1 MKRFGL
7 SMYQDITQ
15 EMKNASE
22 AMLDAF
28 FAKNNIELSKDKDIV
43 EICKSL
49 GFKVLSLA
57 MDEDFPEF
65 DGVMLAEGEKK
76 IIGINSTIDIKNAR
90 FVIAHELAHYIF
102 NEMID
107 QHKDVFSADHK
118 QKVVAAKDKVLH
130 KSEKPIREHLM
141 DYMAANIL
149 VPKKDFLTE
158 LNNLNV
164 DVTAA
169 AKDPSILSES
179 IIDYLSHVFNV
190 NEEVIRRRIKEVA

>member
-1 MKRFGL
+1 
-7 SMYQDITQ
+7 MYQDITQ

-57 MDEDFPEF
+57 MDEEFPEF

-107 QHKDVFSADHK
+107 QNKDVFSADHK

-164 DVTAA
+164 DVTAV
-169 AKDPSILSES
+169 AKDPSALSES